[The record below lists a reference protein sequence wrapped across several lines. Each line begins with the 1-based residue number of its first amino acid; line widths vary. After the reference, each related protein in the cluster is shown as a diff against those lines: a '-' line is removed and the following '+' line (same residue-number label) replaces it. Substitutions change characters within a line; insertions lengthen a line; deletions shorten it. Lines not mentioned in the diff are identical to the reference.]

1 MIPDPASTPLAGSSP
16 GPLQDRI
23 EANGPATPGAAL
35 ERATAPIPTPSL
47 KPGEVITWLR
57 IERPRL
63 ELGQILVGSF
73 VLVGLTMAIAVSVGI
88 LLGHLK
94 SKSTNTHGA
103 GGLNLR

>member
-1 MIPDPASTPLAGSSP
+1 MPEAASTPLAGSSS
-16 GPLQDRI
+16 GP
-23 EANGPATPGAAL
+23 PPV
-35 ERATAPIPTPSL
+35 PTPSL
-47 KPGEVITWLR
+47 KPGEVITWIK

-88 LLGHLK
+88 VLGHLK
-94 SKSTNTHGA
+94 SKSTHTHGA